1 MVKIIPTKHFLER
14 CEERKLELTL
24 IPQILNEIK
33 NKPNI
38 RTFEVTNGV
47 MSIIAQYDKE
57 SSTCILVTGWAGN
70 RSKKEY
76 KEW

>member
-24 IPQILNEIK
+24 IPQILKEKK

-38 RTFEVTNGV
+38 RTFEVTNGA

-57 SSTCILVTGWAGN
+57 SSTCILVTGWTGN

-76 KEW
+76 KE